1 MESRQM
7 RITSSNTHKIFV
19 RKRNHKVL
27 ATSLL
32 NPLDQSQIPIVQK
45 NLNHGVMYEP
55 VAREKYLD
63 ILKHQFQRQIS
74 LRETGLVI
82 QPSLFWLA
90 ASPDGVI
97 CDNAHN
103 SQIGLI
109 EIKCP
114 YSKCDYYPNDLLND
128 DKFYVG
134 SRDGVPY
141 LKPDHSNGYFSQIQ
155 MAMGLSQAKFCDF
168 IVYTFKGMI
177 IIRTEFEP
185 TYFVELIN
193 KLNMFYKTYMLPELT
208 QV

>member
-1 MESRQM
+1 MI
-7 RITSSNTHKIFV
+7 ITSSNTHKIFV
-19 RKRNHKVL
+19 RKCNHKVL

-32 NPLDQSQIPIVQK
+32 NPLDQSQIPPIVQK
-45 NLNHGVMYEP
+45 KLNHEVMYEP

-103 SQIGLI
+103 PQIGLI

-114 YSKCDYYPNDLLND
+114 L
-128 DKFYVG
+128 F
-134 SRDGVPY
+134 
-141 LKPDHSNGYFSQIQ
+141 
-155 MAMGLSQAKFCDF
+155 QA
-168 IVYTFKGMI
+168 
-177 IIRTEFEP
+177 
-185 TYFVELIN
+185 
-193 KLNMFYKTYMLPELT
+193 
-208 QV
+208 

>member
-1 MESRQM
+1 M
-7 RITSSNTHKIFV
+7 RITSSNAHKMFV
-19 RKRNHKVL
+19 RKHSHKVL
-27 ATSLL
+27 ATSLF
-32 NPLDQSQIPIVQK
+32 NPLERSQIPPIVQK
-45 NLNHGVMYEP
+45 NLNHGVTYEP

-63 ILKHQFQRQIS
+63 ILKHQYQRQIS

-82 QPSLFWLA
+82 QPSLFWLV

-103 SQIGLI
+103 PQIGLI

-114 YSKCDYYPNDLLND
+114 YSKRDYYPNDLLND

-141 LKPDHSNGYFSQIQ
+141 LKP
-155 MAMGLSQAKFCDF
+155 AQAKFCDF

-193 KLNMFYKTYMLPELT
+193 KLNMFYKTYTLPELT

>member
-1 MESRQM
+1 M
-7 RITSSNTHKIFV
+7 
-19 RKRNHKVL
+19 
-27 ATSLL
+27 
-32 NPLDQSQIPIVQK
+32 
-45 NLNHGVMYEP
+45 
-55 VAREKYLD
+55 
-63 ILKHQFQRQIS
+63 
-74 LRETGLVI
+74 
-82 QPSLFWLA
+82 
-90 ASPDGVI
+90 
-97 CDNAHN
+97 
-103 SQIGLI
+103 I

-114 YSKCDYYPNDLLND
+114 YSKRDYYPNDLPND

-193 KLNMFYKTYMLPELT
+193 KS
-208 QV
+208 

>member
-1 MESRQM
+1 
-7 RITSSNTHKIFV
+7 
-19 RKRNHKVL
+19 
-27 ATSLL
+27 
-32 NPLDQSQIPIVQK
+32 
-45 NLNHGVMYEP
+45 MYEP

-63 ILKHQFQRQIS
+63 ILKHQYQRQIS

-103 SQIGLI
+103 PRIGLI

-114 YSKCDYYPNDLLND
+114 YSKRDYYPNDLLND